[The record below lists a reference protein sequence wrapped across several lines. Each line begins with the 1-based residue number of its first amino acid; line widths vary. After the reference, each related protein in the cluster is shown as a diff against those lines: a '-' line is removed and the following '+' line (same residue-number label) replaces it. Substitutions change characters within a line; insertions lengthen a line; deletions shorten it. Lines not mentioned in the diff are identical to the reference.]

1 MAHSSEMPAAA
12 VVADAEMCP
21 AHGPYN
27 DQAYWY
33 DRRGCKACAAAQD
46 AYAARTRREEYRD
59 RCLLQSGLI
68 GWPARA
74 TFENFAVD
82 LPAQKAALDACRAFV
97 VKSEKRGPTPWLV
110 GPPGTGKTHLASA
123 MVNYVI
129 RERGL
134 SAAIHSARDIVR
146 MLRAS
151 WGKKSAEKTEEEVL
165 DDLASLGLLV
175 IDEVGVGFGSE
186 SEAVQLFDVIDLR
199 YRYESPT
206 VLVSNL
212 TAAEIKAALGD
223 RSFDRLRQG
232 ARIVTM
238 DWPSHR
244 GSRA

>member
-1 MAHSSEMPAAA
+1 MTA
-12 VVADAEMCP
+12 VVPTDEVCP
-21 AHGPYN
+21 THGPYN

-33 DRRGCKACAAAQD
+33 GRRGCKACDAAQD

-74 TFENFAVD
+74 TFENFAAD
-82 LPAQKAALDACRAFV
+82 TPAQKSALEACSAFV
-97 VKSEKRGPTPWLV
+97 VKSEKRGPTPWLL

-123 MVNYVI
+123 MVNYAI

-146 MLRAS
+146 MLRAG
-151 WGKKSAEKTEEEVL
+151 WGKKNAEKSEEEVL
-165 DDLASLGLLV
+165 DDLASLSLLV
-175 IDEVGVGFGSE
+175 VDEVGVGFGSE
-186 SEAVQLFDVIDLR
+186 SEMVQLFDVIDLR
-199 YRYESPT
+199 YRYERPT

-212 TAAEIKAALGD
+212 TAAEIKTVLGD